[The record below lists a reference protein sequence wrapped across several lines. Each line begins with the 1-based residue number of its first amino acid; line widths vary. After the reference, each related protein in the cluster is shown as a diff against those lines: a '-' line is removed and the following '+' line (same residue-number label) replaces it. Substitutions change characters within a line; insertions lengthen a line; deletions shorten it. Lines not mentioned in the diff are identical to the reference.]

1 MAEGKRSV
9 IYRAHAI
16 KRMFERRIS
25 EETVRA
31 VLSTGEVIESYP
43 DDVPYPSKLVLGW
56 SDKRPIHIVL
66 AETDETDIIIT
77 VYEPDPE
84 RWDREF
90 RHRRLQ

>member
-1 MAEGKRSV
+1 MPEGKRTV

-25 EETVRA
+25 EEAVHA

-43 DDVPYPSKLVLGW
+43 NDTPYPSKLVLGW
-56 SDKRPIHIVL
+56 TGNRPIHIVV
-66 AETDETDIIIT
+66 AETNETDIVIT

-84 RWDREF
+84 RWDHQF
-90 RHRRLQ
+90 KHRRSQ